1 MKNTINEHEMTQK
14 MMEIM
19 RGGYQQ
25 INEFINAPNLDTDGQ
40 TQFAPSSNQINPAD
54 MDSNQQAPQPDDV
67 IELKKG
73 DATYENELKLMRDV
87 VDGSVKFTSFNIYPS
102 DENVVIDGY
111 LEKQASDDSGIFFKM
126 ALTASNIETSVV
138 DVELTDTVNEILKR
152 LTGYYPDFEK
162 RWKTQIH
169 EYN

>member
-1 MKNTINEHEMTQK
+1 MKDRINEHEMTQK

-19 RGGYQQ
+19 RGGYK
-25 INEFINAPNLDTDGQ
+25 ELLSEADGQ
-40 TQFAPSSNQINPAD
+40 TQFDPSSTQVNPAD
-54 MDSNQQAPQPDDV
+54 MDTSQQAPEPDDV

-73 DATYENELKLMRDV
+73 DATYEDELNLMRDV
-87 VDGSVKFTSFNIYPS
+87 VDGGVVFTSFNIYPS
-102 DENVVIDGY
+102 DSNVVIDGY
-111 LEKQASDDSGIFFKM
+111 LEKQESDDSGIFFKM

>member
-1 MKNTINEHEMTQK
+1 MKDRINEHEMTQK

-19 RGGYQQ
+19 RGGYK
-25 INEFINAPNLDTDGQ
+25 ELLSEADGQ
-40 TQFAPSSNQINPAD
+40 FDPSSTQVNPAD
-54 MDSNQQAPQPDDV
+54 MDSSQQAPQPDDV

-73 DATYENELKLMRDV
+73 DATYEDELNLMRDV

-111 LEKQASDDSGIFFKM
+111 LEKQASPDSGIFFKM

-152 LTGYYPDFEK
+152 LTGYYPGFEE